1 MMADVELSKPNE
13 GPPTSIKLG
22 DVVCSKNGRFK
33 GEYFVVLS
41 YDEEYAQIANGK
53 SRKSDSPKKKKIK
66 HLHLN
71 VGHSAHIA
79 NKLAQGDKVTNTEL
93 RIAIEEFI

>member
-1 MMADVELSKPNE
+1 MSNMNDE
-13 GPPTSIKLG
+13 TIQLG

-33 GEYFVVLS
+33 GELFVVLS
-41 YDEEYAQIANGK
+41 LDGNYAYVANGK
-53 SRKSDSPKKKKIK
+53 SRKSDSPKKKKLK

-79 NKLAQGDKVTNTEL
+79 NKIAQGDKVTNTEL